1 MNAAVASQCV
11 APARI
16 MRPVAP
22 RVATTA
28 RCAHIAVSR
37 SLNAIRCNAAA
48 EVRHFDGCRRGT
60 CPASIST
67 AGSDAW
73 EARRGRFRLGISSP
87 PLLVPLPLSRSP
99 AHPLTRPRRF
109 SILSVQAPVAPVT
122 NAAEPS
128 YDAPAATYAVVDIG
142 GHQLIVEEGRWY
154 TVNRL
159 DVPDGSVIELGRV
172 LALKHD
178 GEFKVGQPYLDGVKV
193 TAEIL
198 GEEKGD
204 KVIVYKMKPKKH
216 YRRTNG
222 HRQPLTKFL
231 VTKISS

>member
-1 MNAAVASQCV
+1 MRLLRYVTLTVVGGEHVRRAFPRLARTHGRRAAVASV
-11 APARI
+11 S
-16 MRPVAP
+16 VSP
-22 RVATTA
+22 RLPS
-28 RCAHIAVSR
+28 RFRSR
-37 SLNAIRCNAAA
+37 S
-48 EVRHFDGCRRGT
+48 
-60 CPASIST
+60 PS
-67 AGSDAW
+67 
-73 EARRGRFRLGISSP
+73 
-87 PLLVPLPLSRSP
+87 LPLSRSP
-99 AHPLTRPRRF
+99 ALPLTRPRRF
-109 SILSVQAPVAPVT
+109 PILSVQAPVAPVT

>member
-1 MNAAVASQCV
+1 M
-11 APARI
+11 
-16 MRPVAP
+16 
-22 RVATTA
+22 
-28 RCAHIAVSR
+28 
-37 SLNAIRCNAAA
+37 
-48 EVRHFDGCRRGT
+48 
-60 CPASIST
+60 
-67 AGSDAW
+67 
-73 EARRGRFRLGISSP
+73 
-87 PLLVPLPLSRSP
+87 
-99 AHPLTRPRRF
+99 
-109 SILSVQAPVAPVT
+109 APVT

-172 LALKHD
+172 LALKHN

-231 VTKISS
+231 VTKIAA

>member
-1 MNAAVASQCV
+1 MGG
-11 APARI
+11 
-16 MRPVAP
+16 AP
-22 RVATTA
+22 RSLPS
-28 RCAHIAVSR
+28 RFRSR
-37 SLNAIRCNAAA
+37 S
-48 EVRHFDGCRRGT
+48 
-60 CPASIST
+60 PA
-67 AGSDAW
+67 
-73 EARRGRFRLGISSP
+73 
-87 PLLVPLPLSRSP
+87 P
-99 AHPLTRPRRF
+99 AHPLTRSRRF
-109 SILSVQAPVAPVT
+109 PISSVQAPVAPVT

>member
-1 MNAAVASQCV
+1 MSGEHFHGWLGRMGGAPRSLPSRYLLASLPGS
-11 APARI
+11 APA
-16 MRPVAP
+16 
-22 RVATTA
+22 
-28 RCAHIAVSR
+28 
-37 SLNAIRCNAAA
+37 
-48 EVRHFDGCRRGT
+48 
-60 CPASIST
+60 
-67 AGSDAW
+67 
-73 EARRGRFRLGISSP
+73 
-87 PLLVPLPLSRSP
+87 LPLSRSP
-99 AHPLTRPRRF
+99 APAPTPLTRPRRF
-109 SILSVQAPVAPVT
+109 SISSVQAPVAPVT

>member
-1 MNAAVASQCV
+1 MQLLRYVTLTDVGGKFS
-11 APARI
+11 
-16 MRPVAP
+16 
-22 RVATTA
+22 
-28 RCAHIAVSR
+28 
-37 SLNAIRCNAAA
+37 A
-48 EVRHFDGCRRGT
+48 EHSHWLAERGRR
-60 CPASIST
+60 T
-67 AGSDAW
+67 AG
-73 EARRGRFRLGISSP
+73 RFCPGISSSP
-87 PLLVPLPLSRSP
+87 PRVPLPL
-99 AHPLTRPRRF
+99 TRARCLPIF
-109 SILSVQAPVAPVT
+109 SVQAPVAPVT

-231 VTKISS
+231 VTKISC

>member
-1 MNAAVASQCV
+1 MSGEHFHGWLG
-11 APARI
+11 R
-16 MRPVAP
+16 MGGAP
-22 RVATTA
+22 RSLP
-28 RCAHIAVSR
+28 SR
-37 SLNAIRCNAAA
+37 YLLASL
-48 EVRHFDGCRRGT
+48 
-60 CPASIST
+60 P
-67 AGSDAW
+67 GSA
-73 EARRGRFRLGISSP
+73 
-87 PLLVPLPLSRSP
+87 P
-99 AHPLTRPRRF
+99 AHPLTRSPI
-109 SILSVQAPVAPVT
+109 SSVQAPVAPVT

-172 LALKHD
+172 LALKHN

>member
-1 MNAAVASQCV
+1 MRLLRYVTLTVVGGEHVRRAFPRLARTHGRRAAVASV
-11 APARI
+11 S
-16 MRPVAP
+16 VSP
-22 RVATTA
+22 RLPS
-28 RCAHIAVSR
+28 RFRSR
-37 SLNAIRCNAAA
+37 S
-48 EVRHFDGCRRGT
+48 
-60 CPASIST
+60 PA
-67 AGSDAW
+67 
-73 EARRGRFRLGISSP
+73 
-87 PLLVPLPLSRSP
+87 LPLSRSP
-99 AHPLTRPRRF
+99 AHPLTRFP
-109 SILSVQAPVAPVT
+109 ILSVQAPVAPVT